1 MTESQALDPEI
12 LPTQQSEADGEAT
25 KKGGFPS
32 PLTILLLVLVGVWIL
47 GLVLPSGQY
56 ELNDAG
62 APIPGSF
69 HEVPSPLDFRDS
81 LSDLAL
87 SPGNGLFGVQDPTTG
102 NVGPFNSG
110 SLFGSAHV
118 FLFIL
123 AIGGFMTVVFRT
135 GALDNGIAHLAH
147 KFSTRGPVLI
157 IVLSILFGIL
167 GSVMWWS
174 DETLGFYALM
184 IPLFIGLGYDRMTTV
199 AVVTVAPFAGAIGAT
214 VNPFRIGTG
223 SDAAGVSMGDGLV
236 LRVVLLVLV
245 LAVTIWWTL
254 RYAKKVKD
262 DPSASLVPNTAEDL
276 AMVEASGSDALEPL
290 SGTHKAIIGFV
301 AGIFV
306 LMIFSII
313 PWGAILNNTIAD
325 EATHET
331 LVKPFAWE
339 LGWWM
344 PELIALFCVGAII
357 VGVIGRL
364 GEKETSSAFM
374 AGVVDFTGPAFLV
387 VVARAVSVIL
397 TNTKTID
404 TVLSY
409 MEGIVHG
416 RSSVVFI
423 LLMSIISVPLAFLIG
438 SGSAGMAL
446 VMPILAPLGD
456 FAGIDRALIV
466 TTYNA
471 IGGLML
477 LGLPTN
483 ALLMAGLAL
492 AKVRFD
498 VYLKF
503 MMPLMGMLT
512 AVTLA
517 VLMVGVAGS

>member
-1 MTESQALDPEI
+1 MSTEA
-12 LPTQQSEADGEAT
+12 EADVIDADSESDGAS
-25 KKGGFPS
+25 GGRAFPS
-32 PLTILLLVLVGVWIL
+32 PLTILLLVLVGVWL
-47 GLVLPSGQY
+47 LALALPSGQY
-56 ELNDAG
+56 QHDPATG
-62 APIPGSF
+62 APVPGSF
-69 HEVPSPLDFRDS
+69 KEVPSPLSFRES

-87 SPGNGLFGVQDPTTG
+87 APGNGLFGVQDLETG
-102 NVGPFNSG
+102 HVGPFNAG
-110 SLFGSAHV
+110 ALFGSAHV

-135 GALDNGIAHLAH
+135 GALDLGITHLAH
-147 KFSTRGPVLI
+147 RFSTRGPLLI
-157 IVLSILFGIL
+157 IVLSVLFGIL
-167 GSVMWWS
+167 GSVMSWS

-184 IPLFIGLGYDRMTTV
+184 IPLFIGLGYDRITTV

-223 SDAAGVSMGDGLV
+223 SDAAGISMGDGLV
-236 LRVVLLVLV
+236 LRLVLLVAV
-245 LAVTIWWTL
+245 MAVTIWWTL
-254 RYAKKVKD
+254 RYAKRVKA
-262 DPSASLVPNTAEDL
+262 DPSSSLVPATAEDK
-276 AMVEASGSDALEPL
+276 AMLEASESDDLEPL
-290 SGTHKAIIGFV
+290 TGTHKTIIGLV
-301 AGIFV
+301 AAIFL

-313 PWGAILNNTIAD
+313 PWGAILHNTIAD

-344 PELIALFCVGAII
+344 PELIALFGFGAILI
-357 VGVIGRL
+357 GLVGRL
-364 GEKETSSAFM
+364 GEKETAGAFIQ
-374 AGVVDFTGPAFLV
+374 GVVDFTGPAFLV
-387 VVARAVSVIL
+387 VVARGVSVIL

-409 MEGIVHG
+409 MERVVDGK
-416 RSSVVFI
+416 SSVVFVI
-423 LLMSIISVPLAFLIG
+423 LMAIISAPLAFLVG

-456 FAGIDRALIV
+456 FAGIDRSLIV

-477 LGLPTN
+477 LVLPTN
-483 ALLMAGLAL
+483 ALLLAGLAL

-503 MMPLMGMLT
+503 MMPLVGLLT
-512 AVTLA
+512 AVTVGMLVIGAA
-517 VLMVGVAGS
+517 VG